1 MRSHAVW
8 HRPNLRTTRL
18 RQPAL
23 APPVM
28 LALAERFAPA
38 LGHAEIELLDVLV
51 LAQCLGLAV
60 EHHAAVLQHIAV
72 TRVLQRH
79 AGILLR
85 EQERHRLLGVEI
97 ADDLENLLD
106 QLRREPHR
114 RFVQQDRLRPR
125 HQRASNRTHLLFA
138 AGDIS
143 GGGAAPFL
151 QPREIGIDQLEV
163 APDGRAA
170 VAARERAGEKV
181 LLHGEVREAM
191 APLHH
196 LDASA
201 SHELVRGARMHL
213 FAVEDD
219 GAFGHFAALGGQK
232 IGDRLE
238 RGRFAGAVRAQQR
251 HDLALGNLERH
262 PLEHEDDVIVDY
274 FDIVDREDGRSAWRR
289 SDTIGGRAR
298 AQRRRRWRRLL
309 HIAIWMDRHQLVTRH
324 PGVSFF
330 SAAYFAAA
338 SLTMGAITLSSL
350 VYQSDEIFQSL
361 PSQVWMRP
369 VRAPSWSSQDTL
381 IGFSSFSKPSCLSRS
396 ADRLRFSRPQR
407 TCSPVMGFLPNRSCA
422 VRIAS
427 TPSMALI
434 NPRT

>member
-18 RQPAL
+18 CQPAL

-38 LGHAEIELLDVLV
+38 LGHAQIELLDVLV
-51 LAQCLGLAV
+51 LAQRLGLAV

-79 AGILLR
+79 AGVLLR
-85 EQERHRLLGVEI
+85 EQERHRFLGVEI
-97 ADDLENLLD
+97 ADDLENLL
-106 QLRREPHR
+106 
-114 RFVQQDRLRPR
+114 
-125 HQRASNRTHLLFA
+125 FA

-143 GGGAAPFL
+143 GGGGAALFE
-151 QPREIGIDQLEV
+151 PREIGIDQLEV

-170 VAARERAGEKV
+170 VAARKRASEKV

-196 LDASA
+196 LDAA
-201 SHELVRGARMHL
+201 TSHELVWRARMHL

-219 GAFGHFAALGGQK
+219 GAFGHFATLGGQE

-238 RGRFAGAVRAQQR
+238 RGRFAGTVRAQELDDVAPGDLKR
-251 HDLALGNLERH
+251 HA
-262 PLEHEDDVIVDY
+262 LEHEDDVIVDNV
-274 FDIVDREDGRSAWRR
+274 DIVDGEDRHGGCCRC
-289 SDTIGGRAR
+289 DTIGGRAH
-298 AQRRRRWRRLL
+298 AQRRRRTCRLL
-309 HIAIWMDRHQLVTRH
+309 HIAIGMDRHQLVTRH
-324 PGVSFF
+324 PSVSFF

-350 VYQSDEIFQSL
+350 EYQSDVIFQSL

-381 IGFSSFSKPSCLSRS
+381 TGFSSFSKPSCLSRS
-396 ADRLRFSRPQR
+396 AVRLRFSRPQR